1 MRAPDANDILR
12 KHGPDALRAVADRAE
27 PFNGQLPRLNGN
39 DHHDEPPEPKQP
51 LIQSSAQFV
60 DGFIPPDYLVDGIL
74 QRRFVY
80 SFTARTGSGK
90 TAILLTIAGH
100 VGLGKP
106 IGNCGVAKGRVLIFA
121 GENPD
126 DVRMRW
132 IAMSQHM
139 DFDIGAIDVH
149 FIPGTFKISQLIER
163 VRLEAEALGGVSFV
177 IVDTSAAFF
186 EGEEENSNVQQ
197 GAHARRLRGLV
208 NLPGGPCVVVACH
221 PTKNAADDNLSPR
234 GGGAFIAEM
243 DGNLTGTKDDMAV
256 ELHWQGKF
264 RGPDFAPLTFM
275 LRTVTHER
283 LKDSKGR
290 LIPTVIASHL
300 SQAGQEELAGIS
312 RSNENLL
319 LTAIAENEGASH
331 ADLARHLGWFM
342 RKDGEPYKVKVRRV
356 LKKLEKY
363 KLVTVGHD
371 GATLTD
377 KGRKALK

>member
-12 KHGPDALRAVADRAE
+12 QRGPDALRAVADGAE
-27 PFNGQLPRLNGN
+27 AFNGQLPRCDGS
-39 DHHDEPPEPKQP
+39 DHNEEPPDSQLP

-60 DGFIPPDYLVDGIL
+60 DGFIPPDYLIDGVL

-90 TAILLTIAGH
+90 TAILLTMAAH
-100 VGLGKP
+100 VGLGRA
-106 IGNCGVAKGRVLIFA
+106 IGNSAVTKGRVLIFA

-132 IAMSQHM
+132 IALSQNM
-139 DFDIGAIDVH
+139 DFNIGAIDVH
-149 FIPGTFKISQLIER
+149 FIPGTFKISQLIECVR
-163 VRLEAEALGGVSFV
+163 VEAGAIGGVSFV

-197 GAHARRLRGLV
+197 GVHARRLRGLV

-221 PTKNAADDNLSPR
+221 PTKNAADDNLTPR

-243 DGNLTGTKDDMAV
+243 DGNLTGIKDDMAV

-264 RGPDFAPLTFM
+264 RGPDFPPVTFM

-283 LKDSKGR
+283 LKDSKER

-312 RSNENLL
+312 RSNEKQLL
-319 LTAIAENEGASH
+319 AAIAENEGASH

-377 KGRKALK
+377 KGSKALK